1 MTRFTVGFYNDL
13 PDSTGHDHHVCQRSI
28 DVADSPDEPHAIEQA
43 ILDLQRLEDIPDWHL
58 RARIIEC
65 APASGEDRR

>member
-28 DVADSPDEPHAIEQA
+28 DVPEAHDAAQAVEQA
-43 ILDLQRLEDIPDWHL
+43 IVDFQRLEDVVDWHL
-58 RARIIEC
+58 HARTIEC
-65 APASGEDRR
+65 APAKGEEA